1 MVRPSRKLAWDP
13 ICSRSLR
20 DEMELSIICF
30 KYIFQLFEIK
40 LVISTTLLPT
50 ELNDPRW
57 WSTKITIKNKQFCSQ
72 KIVQLF
78 LWMRDSQKG
87 ESDIWGKNSQ
97 IIPFFFVWP
106 VYIYA
111 VITGQTWDKQS
122 NLFSVDLY
130 FQPNWGWLFREDWVH
145 HPNWGYS
152 SICTKFPKS
161 LGFFPTREGGVRE
174 DQQKWKFLDHS
185 IPFLFIP
192 IFSIKANKE
201 ELLLAIFY
209 SAPPP
214 KLNDKCYWDCGATR
228 LRSRTSVEAVKCR
241 EMISLERETCKS
253 FKFKILDLTLL
264 GQRPK
269 QHFKFEWT
277 TESWFT

>member
-1 MVRPSRKLAWDP
+1 MRIKTRDLIEKKECGKPPSNPCTDRSRPVCRLTIFYQTPNTPSQIPNTSTHALFSIPLPKWWNNYLVCKTTVSAAPMVRLLRNLAWDL

-78 LWMRDSQKG
+78 LWMRDSQMG

-130 FQPNWGWLFREDWVH
+130 LQPNWGWLFREDWVH

-161 LGFFPTREGGVRE
+161 LGF
-174 DQQKWKFLDHS
+174 
-185 IPFLFIP
+185 
-192 IFSIKANKE
+192 
-201 ELLLAIFY
+201 
-209 SAPPP
+209 
-214 KLNDKCYWDCGATR
+214 
-228 LRSRTSVEAVKCR
+228 
-241 EMISLERETCKS
+241 
-253 FKFKILDLTLL
+253 LTT
-264 GQRPK
+264 G
-269 QHFKFEWT
+269 
-277 TESWFT
+277 